1 MADIEIEVKDS
12 NPGTKKNTDNMN
24 DVDID
29 GMEVEDET
37 MKDVVGKMEV
47 VDGTAELKKDVMDV
61 DLLVDDLL
69 KASRKAGEEIAN
81 KDVLLQIGLTGAGK
95 VSPSY
100 TIQSESCTAKFR
112 QHLPFIASTS
122 SFCRQQPL
130 TI

>member
-1 MADIEIEVKDS
+1 MEDS
-12 NPGTKKNTDNMN
+12 NPETKKNTDNMN

-47 VDGTAELKKDVMDV
+47 EDDTAELKKDVMDV

-69 KASRKAGEEIAN
+69 KASKKAGDEIAN

-95 VSPSY
+95 VS
-100 TIQSESCTAKFR
+100 
-112 QHLPFIASTS
+112 
-122 SFCRQQPL
+122 
-130 TI
+130 